1 MIRNASHKLVD
12 IEGTEELYNLLDDPY
27 EYNNLLADE
36 LSADDVD
43 GFFGFDRVA
52 SMLTRRYRLNDA
64 SADRG
69 EMLDLWYSQVAQ
81 SE

>member
-1 MIRNASHKLVD
+1 MD

-27 EYNNLLADE
+27 EYNNLRADG

-52 SMLTRRYRLNDA
+52 PMLVRRYRLNDA
-64 SADRG
+64 SADG
-69 EMLDLWYSQVAQ
+69 AEMLDLWV
-81 SE
+81 